1 MRPGLLVWV
10 LPLLLLAA
18 TAAYVHNS
26 QEHLPERIP
35 THHGFQGPDRWGPK
49 NARTL
54 YGPLAV
60 GALVLVNLSTI
71 GIALARSPHQTPG
84 LIANTRLLL
93 ALTYAIAVMFAVFG
107 SAPARE
113 LQGARIPGWVPLGI
127 FFGALI
133 AFGWPVIRTHG
144 ELGAEPVSTPEHA
157 WRGGIVYY
165 NPADPNLV
173 VEKRFGI
180 GYTLNMAHR
189 FAWLVVGQLVVLV
202 GVSVWLMRG

>member
-18 TAAYVHNS
+18 AAAYVRHHA
-26 QEHLPERIP
+26 EHLPERIP

-49 NARTL
+49 NVRTL

-71 GIALARSPHQTPG
+71 GIALARSPRRSPA

-93 ALTYAIAVMFAVFG
+93 ALTYAIALMFAVFG
-107 SAPARE
+107 SAPARD
-113 LQGARIPGWVPLGI
+113 LQRTRIPGWVPLGI

-133 AFGWPVIRTHG
+133 AFGWPVLQTHG
-144 ELGAEPVSTPEHA
+144 ETESESLSTPEHA
-157 WRGGIVYY
+157 WRGGVVYY
-165 NPADPNLV
+165 NRADPNLV
-173 VEKRFGI
+173 VPKRFGI
-180 GYTLNMAHR
+180 GYTLNMAHK
-189 FAWLVVGQLVVLV
+189 FAWIVVGQLVVLI
-202 GVSVWLMRG
+202 GVSIWLMRG